1 MTENIPFSSCWVPF
15 YILDMEMFA
24 LTYSIL
30 FCPVWLSSLGRSVSV
45 YLEKLVGVED
55 IELFTL
61 LQFDFALVSLALCP
75 GPFLYSKKV
84 FHLIFISQEPT
95 IERLCKYLT
104 SNTLCPQHWCG
115 KCHTWPLVCKSRR
128 RR

>member
-15 YILDMEMFA
+15 YILDMEIFA

-61 LQFDFALVSLALCP
+61 LHCALVLFSIVRK
-75 GPFLYSKKV
+75 Y
-84 FHLIFISQEPT
+84 FI
-95 IERLCKYLT
+95 
-104 SNTLCPQHWCG
+104 
-115 KCHTWPLVCKSRR
+115 
-128 RR
+128 

>member
-1 MTENIPFSSCWVPF
+1 M
-15 YILDMEMFA
+15 
-24 LTYSIL
+24 
-30 FCPVWLSSLGRSVSV
+30 

-84 FHLIFISQEPT
+84 FNLFLILQKST
-95 IERLCKYLT
+95 VKRL
-104 SNTLCPQHWCG
+104 
-115 KCHTWPLVCKSRR
+115 
-128 RR
+128 

>member
-1 MTENIPFSSCWVPF
+1 MMAYVLYYC
-15 YILDMEMFA
+15 
-24 LTYSIL
+24 IL

-61 LQFDFALVSLALCP
+61 LQFDFALVSLALYP

-84 FHLIFISQEPT
+84 FHLIFIFTGAHNRET
-95 IERLCKYLT
+95 V
-104 SNTLCPQHWCG
+104 NT
-115 KCHTWPLVCKSRR
+115 
-128 RR
+128 

>member
-15 YILDMEMFA
+15 YILDMEIFA

-84 FHLIFISQEPT
+84 FNLIFIFTGAHNRET
-95 IERLCKYLT
+95 V
-104 SNTLCPQHWCG
+104 NT
-115 KCHTWPLVCKSRR
+115 
-128 RR
+128 

>member
-1 MTENIPFSSCWVPF
+1 M
-15 YILDMEMFA
+15 
-24 LTYSIL
+24 
-30 FCPVWLSSLGRSVSV
+30 

-84 FHLIFISQEPT
+84 FHLIFIFTGAHNRET
-95 IERLCKYLT
+95 
-104 SNTLCPQHWCG
+104 
-115 KCHTWPLVCKSRR
+115 V
-128 RR
+128 

>member
-1 MTENIPFSSCWVPF
+1 M
-15 YILDMEMFA
+15 
-24 LTYSIL
+24 
-30 FCPVWLSSLGRSVSV
+30 

-84 FHLIFISQEPT
+84 FHLFLILQEPT
-95 IERLCKYLT
+95 VERLI
-104 SNTLCPQHWCG
+104 
-115 KCHTWPLVCKSRR
+115 KSLGVVGIQDGQRSLAEGLGY
-128 RR
+128 